1 MVTDT
6 EGKPMNVAGVA
17 GQQLKSYIERIE
29 HIAEEIKAL
38 QEDTKEI
45 FAEAKGNGFD
55 TKVMRQVIRLRK
67 MDRDELSEQE
77 ALLDLYMQAIGMRM
91 PEE

>member
-1 MVTDT
+1 MDTDQQ
-6 EGKPMNVAGVA
+6 GKPMNVGGVA

-29 HIAEEIKAL
+29 HLAEEIKAL

-45 FAEAKGNGFD
+45 YAEAKGNGFD

-67 MDRDELSEQE
+67 MDSDELSEQE
-77 ALLDLYMQAIGMRM
+77 SLLDLYMQAIGMRA